1 MAGMAEPA
9 AARLHGM
16 LRALDAVGATPAGG
30 VHRPAC
36 TAADGAARD
45 LLQTWMRDA
54 GMQVAIDAIGN
65 MAGLLELAGPGAPMV
80 MAGSHL
86 DSQPHGGRFDGAL
99 GVAAACAAALDLQDQ
114 VRAGLLRPC
123 CNVAVVNWTNEE
135 GARFQPSLLGSGVHA
150 GTLGLQDALACA
162 DGDGVRIGTALR
174 DIGYAGT
181 GVLPR
186 AGAYVELHVE
196 CGRVLDDAGERLGVF
211 TRYWAAAKQRV
222 AFIGEAAHTGPA
234 PMPLRRDALLGAA
247 RLVCAVRD
255 MADAAPGL
263 LHSSVGRIE
272 VRPNSPNVVPAEA
285 VAFVELR
292 SPKPGVLA
300 WAEAELVRQIEAAAE
315 GAGLRADAG
324 PVDRRP
330 AGAFDAGLAA
340 MAEAEAA
347 AMGYGVRRLDTVAGH
362 DAVSMAGLCPS
373 VMLVVPSVGGLCHNP
388 AEFTHPA
395 DVALGVELLTRL
407 LTRLCRDGITA

>member
-1 MAGMAEPA
+1 
-9 AARLHGM
+9 M
-16 LRALDAVGATPAGG
+16 LRALDAVGATPDGG

-45 LLQTWMRDA
+45 LLRSWMRDA
-54 GMQVAIDAIGN
+54 GMQVAVDPIGN
-65 MAGLLELAGPGAPMV
+65 MAGLLELAGPGAPVV

-86 DSQPHGGRFDGAL
+86 DSQPGGGRFDGAL
-99 GVAAACAAALDLQDQ
+99 GVAAACAAALDLQEQ
-114 VRAGLLRPC
+114 VRAGLVRPC

-150 GTLGLQDALACA
+150 GTLRLEDALACA
-162 DGDGVRIGTALR
+162 DGDGIRIGTALR
-174 DIGYAGT
+174 EIGYAGT
-181 GVLPR
+181 SALPR

-196 CGRVLDDAGERLGVF
+196 CGQTLDDAGEQLGVF
-211 TRYWAAAKQRV
+211 TRYWGAVKQRV
-222 AFIGEAAHTGPA
+222 AFIGEAAHTGPT
-234 PMPLRRDALLGAA
+234 PMPQRRDALLGAA
-247 RLVCAVRD
+247 RLVCAVRAMVD
-255 MADAAPGL
+255 SAPGL

-285 VAFVELR
+285 VAFVEMR
-292 SPKPGVLA
+292 SPEPGVLT
-300 WAEAELVRQIEAAAE
+300 WAEAELARQVEAAA
-315 GAGLRADAG
+315 GGTGLRADTG

-340 MAEAEAA
+340 MAGEEAA
-347 AMGYGVRRLDTVAGH
+347 AMGHALRRLDTVAGH
-362 DAVSMAGLCPS
+362 DAVNMAGICPS

-395 DVALGVELLTRL
+395 DVALGAELLTRL
-407 LTRLCRDGITA
+407 LARLCRDGIGA

>member
-1 MAGMAEPA
+1 MAEPA
-9 AARLHGM
+9 SARLHGM

-54 GMQVAIDAIGN
+54 GMQVAIDPIGN
-65 MAGLLELAGPGAPMV
+65 MAGLLELAGPGAPVV

-86 DSQPHGGRFDGAL
+86 DSQPQGGRFDGAL

-150 GTLGLQDALACA
+150 GTLGLQEALACA
-162 DGDGVRIGTALR
+162 DGDGVCIGAALR

-181 GVLPR
+181 GVLPH
-186 AGAYVELHVE
+186 ASAYVELHVE

-211 TRYWAAAKQRV
+211 TRYWGAAKQRV
-222 AFIGEAAHTGPA
+222 AFIGEAAHTGPT

-247 RLVCAVRD
+247 RLVCAVRA

-285 VAFVELR
+285 VTFVELR
-292 SPKPGVLA
+292 SPEPGVLT
-300 WAEAELVRQIEAAAE
+300 WAEAELARQVAVAAE

-347 AMGYGVRRLDTVAGH
+347 AMGYALRRLDTVAGH

-395 DVALGVELLTRL
+395 DVALGAELLTRL
-407 LTRLCRDGITA
+407 LGRLCRDGIAA

>member
-1 MAGMAEPA
+1 MAEPGP
-9 AARLHGM
+9 ARLHAM
-16 LRALDAVGATPAGG
+16 LVALDGVGATAAGG

-45 LLQTWMRDA
+45 LLQAWMRGA

-65 MAGLLELAGPGAPMV
+65 MAGLLELAGPGAPVV

-86 DSQPHGGRFDGAL
+86 DSQPQGGRFDGAL

-135 GARFQPSLLGSGVHA
+135 GARFQPSLLGSGVYA
-150 GTLGLQDALACA
+150 GTLGLRDALACA
-162 DGDGVRIGTALR
+162 DGDGVRIGTALQ

-196 CGRVLDDAGERLGVF
+196 CGRTLDDAGERLGVF
-211 TRYWAAAKQRV
+211 TRYWGAVKQRV
-222 AFIGEAAHTGPA
+222 VFTGEAAHTGPT

-247 RLVCAVRD
+247 RLVCAVRA

-285 VAFVELR
+285 IAFVELR
-292 SPKPGVLA
+292 SPEPGVLT
-300 WAEAELVRQIEAAAE
+300 WAEAELTRQIEAAAE
-315 GAGLRADAG
+315 AAGLRADPG

-330 AGAFDAGLAA
+330 AGAFDAALAA
-340 MAEAEAA
+340 MAGEEAA
-347 AMGYGVRRLDTVAGH
+347 AVGHAVRPLDTVAGH
-362 DAVSMAGLCPS
+362 DAVSMAGVCPS
-373 VMLVVPSVGGLCHNP
+373 MMLVVPSVGGLCHNP

-395 DVALGVELLTRL
+395 DVALGAALMTRV
-407 LTRLCRDGITA
+407 LTRLCRDGIAA